1 MYHPKKPCLEKILLS
16 QAAVLAYYSVL
27 VLIGFHVGKQHL
39 LKNPS
44 FLGQNLRGCRSI
56 HIQNVSFVVTEEV
69 AEVQI
74 IEAQQGE
81 NEDSEPRTTATSVPV
96 ASSGASSN
104 NAPSMEDDAFSFD
117 VDVAT

>member
-1 MYHPKKPCLEKILLS
+1 MPCLGKILLS

-27 VLIGFHVGKQHL
+27 VLIGFHVGKQPL

-81 NEDSEPRTTATSVPV
+81 NEDSEPRTMATSVPV
-96 ASSGASSN
+96 VSSGASN
-104 NAPSMEDDAFSFD
+104 DAPSMEDDAFSFD
-117 VDVAT
+117 VHVDT